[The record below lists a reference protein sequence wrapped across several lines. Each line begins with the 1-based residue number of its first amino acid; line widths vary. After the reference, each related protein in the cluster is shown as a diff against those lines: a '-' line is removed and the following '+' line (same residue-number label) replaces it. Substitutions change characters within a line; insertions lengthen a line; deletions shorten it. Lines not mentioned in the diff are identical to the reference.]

1 MGSGKWG
8 WELGVDVGIWDR
20 GRGAGAGS
28 EVGSWNPTALRVSL
42 VSSRSVLGGTETV
55 GMGTGTGTEPEGPE
69 VSGSGDGSPEWCLV
83 TGVILLGGVGGE
95 RPVGAGNTMTPL
107 PA

>member
-1 MGSGKWG
+1 M
-8 WELGVDVGIWDR
+8 DTCIWDR

-28 EVGSWNPTALRVSL
+28 EVGSWKPTTLRVSRL
-42 VSSRSVLGGTETV
+42 SSRSVLGGTETV
-55 GMGTGTGTEPEGPE
+55 GMGTGTGAELEGKE
-69 VSGSGDGSPEWCLV
+69 VSASGDGSSERRLV